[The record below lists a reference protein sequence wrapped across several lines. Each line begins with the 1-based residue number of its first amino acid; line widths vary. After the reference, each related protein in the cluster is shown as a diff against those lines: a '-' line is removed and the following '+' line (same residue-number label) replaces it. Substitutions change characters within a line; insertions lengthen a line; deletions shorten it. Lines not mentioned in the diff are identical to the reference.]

1 MADTDAEW
9 SIGDSIEYG
18 DGAEPTESFNEID
31 GIKDISFNLGTRTLA
46 DTTTHQST
54 PPFRD
59 NVATFLEGGTIQLA
73 GNFLPMNASQ
83 QEIESKRADD
93 LATSFRYNIFMA
105 DGHIR
110 RCTGQARVTAFNPTS
125 NAEDARRLSITL
137 APTGAWVWTQE
148 S

>member
-9 SIGDSIEYG
+9 SIGDSMEYG
-18 DGAEPTESFNEID
+18 DGAEPTEAFNEID
-31 GIKDISFNLGTRTLA
+31 GIKDISFNLGQRTLA

-59 NVATFLEGGTIQLA
+59 NVATFLEGGSITLA
-73 GNFLPMNASQ
+73 GNFLPLNASQ
-83 QEIESKRADD
+83 QAIEAMRAND
-93 LATSFRYNIFMA
+93 LPTSFRYNVFMA

-110 RCTGQARVTAFNPTS
+110 RCTGLARVTSYNPTS
-125 NAEDARRLSITL
+125 NAEDARRLSVTL